1 MTCNLADDLRQFPDA
16 SDVVHANSARWNE
29 QHTAMLEALCGGVRV
44 FLRSRKHLPLKQ
56 LFKEYERCEPCVQ
69 VDGQWAQL
77 MYGIEPFF
85 FDGSQLKMDVKG
97 LVFVKPV
104 AMDTKC

>member
-16 SDVVHANSARWNE
+16 SDVVRVNSARWNE
-29 QHTAMLEALCGGVRV
+29 QHSAILEALCEGVRV

-56 LFKEYERCEPCVQ
+56 LLEEYKHMEPWLD

-77 MYGIEPFF
+77 MYGVEPFF
-85 FDGSQLKMDVKG
+85 LDGIQLKMDVKG
-97 LVFVKPV
+97 LVFVKPE